1 MNLFRAHSISIFLT
15 LILTVS
21 CTGQS
26 GDQTDW
32 KQQRTNLVE
41 VFVKGQG
48 ISDPKVLAAMQKVER
63 HLFVPEEYRSM
74 SYEDRPLPI
83 GEGQTISQPS
93 LVAMMTEILELNRGD
108 KVLEIGTGSGYQAAI
123 LGELV
128 DSVFTIEII
137 EPLGKRADQLLND
150 LGYKN
155 IHTKIGD
162 GYQGWPEHAP
172 FDAIIVTCA
181 PSMIPQPLQ
190 DQLAEGGR
198 MIIPVGEE
206 NTIQELVLIRKKK
219 GRLMQENIIP
229 VRFVPMLK
237 EGGGKY

>member
-1 MNLFRAHSISIFLT
+1 MPTPLNSL
-15 LILTVS
+15 LILLFLLQ
-21 CTGQS
+21 TGNCS
-26 GDQTDW
+26 GQVQVDASR
-32 KQQRTNLVE
+32 KNERESLVANYII
-41 VFVKGQG
+41 GQG
-48 ISDPKVLAAMQKVER
+48 VSDLKVIEAMYKVER
-63 HLFVPEEYRSM
+63 HRFVPENLQSHAYR
-74 SYEDRPLPI
+74 DQPLPI

-93 LVAMMTEILELNRGD
+93 LVAFMTELLELKRTD

-137 EPLGKRADQLLND
+137 EPLGKRSMQLLD
-150 LGYKN
+150 ELGYEN
-155 IHTKIGD
+155 VHVMIGD

-181 PSMIPQPLQ
+181 PSDIPQPLQ

-198 MIIPVGEE
+198 MVIPVGKE
-206 NTIQELVLIRKKK
+206 NSVQELVLLRKRK
-219 GRLMQENIIP
+219 GKITRENVIA

-237 EGGGKY
+237 EDGGKY